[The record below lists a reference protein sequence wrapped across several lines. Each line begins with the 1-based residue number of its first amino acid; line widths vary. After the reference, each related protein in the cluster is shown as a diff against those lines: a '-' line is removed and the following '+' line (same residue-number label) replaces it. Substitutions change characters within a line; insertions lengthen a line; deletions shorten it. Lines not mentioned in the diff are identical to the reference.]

1 MALKPIVLPL
11 TYKSDPKGLKQA
23 EDQLKG
29 FAAGIG
35 KIAAG
40 ATAAV
45 AGIAAVSIKAFA
57 DFDSKLNQSL
67 AIMGDV
73 SEAMRKDMS
82 DAAREVAKTTTFSA
96 NEAAESYFFLASA
109 GLDAAQSIAAMPAVA
124 NFAQAGMFDMALAT
138 DLLTDAQ
145 SALGLGSEDA
155 TENLENMARI
165 SDVLVKANT
174 LANASVE
181 QFASA
186 LTNKSAVAMRAM
198 GMEVEEGVA
207 ILSVFADAGVKGEEA
222 GTRLNAT
229 LIGLTTTA
237 RTNASA
243 YNALGIEIFNAE
255 GEMNDMATVVGQM
268 EKAFDG
274 MSTEQKLA
282 ELAALGFNRQAR
294 DGILLLLGQ
303 SEALAEYETAL
314 ESAGGTTDEV
324 AGKQLDTLQAQFE
337 LLKSEIVDV
346 GIALGSELEPAF
358 KDLVTDLKP
367 VIGEIGDALLPA
379 FQSIMPVIKTLVAF
393 VPTLIKAFLPLLPT
407 MVNIAGSVFKL
418 AEELLP
424 LFIAVLDVLLPIIES
439 FTAFLVNNS
448 EIVNTLVVG
457 IGAAVM
463 IVKTWN
469 TVIGIAKMVML
480 TFNAVLAANPIG
492 FVITAVVAL
501 TAALVYFFTQTEL
514 GRVLWGKFTT
524 FVTETATA
532 IAEWFSYI
540 FSEWIPGLWTSF
552 VEFLSEGWQGF
563 RDGFMEVLEGIG
575 LFFKNMINGY
585 ISMWESFINFFLS
598 GINSIIRG
606 INKLQFT
613 IPGIG
618 DNPGVTVGFNL
629 PTIPNLALPR
639 LAEGGIIKKQPGG
652 IIANIGEGRYDEAV
666 IPLDGR
672 NRFGSTYNITVN
684 AGMGTDGG
692 RVGEMIV
699 KEIKRF
705 ERLSGPV
712 FAGA

>member
-29 FAAGIG
+29 FATNIG

-45 AGIAAVSIKAFA
+45 AGIAAVSIKSFA
-57 DFDSKLNQSL
+57 DFDAKMSESV
-67 AIMGDV
+67 AIMGNV
-73 SEAMRKDMS
+73 SDAMRKDMA

-96 NEAAESYFFLASA
+96 EQAAESFYFLASA
-109 GLDAAQSIAAMPAVA
+109 GLSAEKSIQALPQVAQ
-124 NFAQAGMFDMALAT
+124 FAQAGMFDMATAT
-138 DLLTDAQ
+138 SLLINAQ
-145 SALGLGSEDA
+145 SAMGLSSQDA
-155 TENLENMARI
+155 AENLENLARV

-174 LANASVE
+174 LADASVS
-181 QFASA
+181 QFSEA
-186 LTNKSAVAMRAM
+186 LTNKAAASMKALNIPL
-198 GMEVEEGVA
+198 EEGVA
-207 ILSVFADAGVKGEEA
+207 ILATYAAAGIKGSEA
-222 GTRLNAT
+222 GTTFNAMIRGLTNGVLRNGAEFERLN
-229 LIGLTTTA
+229 IQV
-237 RTNASA
+237 
-243 YNALGIEIFNAE
+243 YDAE
-255 GEMNDMATVVGQM
+255 GNMNNLADIVGDMEGAL
-268 EKAFDG
+268 DG
-274 MSTEQKLA
+274 MSVEQQRATLTG
-282 ELAALGFNRQAR
+282 LGFTEETLAGTLALIGN
-294 DGILLLLGQ
+294 
-303 SEALAEYETAL
+303 SEAIREYEKSL
-314 ESAGGTTDEV
+314 MDAGGTTSEV
-324 AGKQLDTLQAQFE
+324 AGKQLQNLNAQLE
-337 LLKSEIVDV
+337 LLKSEVQDV
-346 GIALGSELEPAF
+346 GIELGSNLAPAF
-358 KDLVTDLKP
+358 TDLVTSMKP
-367 VIGEIGDALLPA
+367 VIRQVGAQLVMSFKMIL
-379 FQSIMPVIKTLVAF
+379 PVIKQLFEAVPVLIAAF
-393 VPTLIKAFLPLLPT
+393 MPLIPT
-407 MVNIAGSVFKL
+407 MVNIATSVLKL
-418 AEELLP
+418 AVELLP
-424 LFIAVLDVLLPIIES
+424 LFVGVLDALLPMIES
-439 FTAFLVNNS
+439 FTAFLANNS
-448 EIVNTLVVG
+448 EVVTLLVIT
-457 IGAAVM
+457 IGTAVA

-469 TVIGIAKMVML
+469 TVIGIAKLAML

-492 FVITAVVAL
+492 VVITVVAAL
-501 TAALVYFFTQTEL
+501 TAALVYFFTQTEI
-514 GRVLWGKFTT
+514 GRELWGKFTT
-524 FVTETATA
+524 FLSETATVV
-532 IAEWFSYI
+532 AEWFAYI
-540 FSEWIPGLWTSF
+540 FGEWIPGLWTSF

-563 RDGFMEVLEGIG
+563 SDGFMSVLEGIG
-575 LFFKNMINGY
+575 EFFKNMINGY
-585 ISMWESFINFFLS
+585 LGMWESFINFFLS

-712 FAGA
+712 FASA